1 MDETKIILSRLE
13 DLADRRDKH
22 SYCVFSKFLTPA
34 EQQMVIR
41 FKNKALW
48 GGFEEAERKMAV
60 FYPDFTDKEEIYW
73 DIELIRAA
81 TTDSAE
87 YTHRDWLGSLLGL
100 GIKREVLGD
109 ILIEGSTA
117 YIFCMGAIADYIA
130 ENLASVARSCVKTEK
145 IEIDEDIIPKKRYEE
160 ITGSVQAPRLD
171 SITAVITGKSR
182 TTASSVVTSGNVR
195 VNFTENTNTS
205 YTLKENDILSVRGYG
220 KFVYDGVSHISKK
233 GRSIIKLRK
242 YI

>member
-1 MDETKIILSRLE
+1 MDETKIMLSRLT
-13 DLADRRDKH
+13 DLAERRDKH

-34 EQQMVIR
+34 EQQMVLG
-41 FKNKALW
+41 FKNKELW
-48 GGFEEAERKMAV
+48 GGFGEAERKMAV

-73 DIELIRAA
+73 DIELIRA
-81 TTDSAE
+81 TSTDKAE

-109 ILIEGSTA
+109 ILIEGSSA
-117 YIFCMGAIADYIA
+117 YIFCTGAIADYIA
-130 ENLASVARSCVKTEK
+130 ENLTSVARSSVKTER
-145 IEIDEDIIPKKRYEE
+145 IDIDEEIIPKKRYEE
-160 ITGSVQAPRLD
+160 ITGSVSAPRLD

-182 TTASSVVTSGNVR
+182 TASAGVVTAGNVR

-205 YTLKENDILSVRGYG
+205 YVLKENDILSVRGYG
-220 KFVYDGVSHISKK
+220 KFIYDGVSHISKK